1 MRTAKKLDP
10 EHKQV
15 KAAKKPADFE
25 ILPSN
30 TTIEV
35 VAIIPDGTAYIFDL
49 TIADWRNIKKKPG
62 VQYLSFQKGFSQ
74 FKEAIRT
81 DYFKQ
86 Q

>member
-10 EHKQV
+10 ANKQV

-25 ILPSN
+25 ILPTN

-35 VAIIPDGTAYIFDL
+35 VAITGDGTTYIFDM
-49 TIADWRNIKKKPG
+49 TIQQWRGITKKPG
-62 VQYLSFQKGFSQ
+62 VQYLSYQKGFSQ